1 MNWKKFLLG
10 NFDYTKTTKNGKYNV
25 KINIQV
31 GILPTIVIIV
41 LIAWLIIKQEIN
53 AGMKIVIQT
62 TKGTIESPE
71 FPEIVREPLKEKID
85 KLADDLMDSW
95 FNHPVYF
102 RVDGWACILNKK
114 EFMSITL
121 TDQIEW
127 NLRKIGGVSYER
139 RNSKRILFKTIQT

>member
-31 GILPTIVIIV
+31 
-41 LIAWLIIKQEIN
+41 
-53 AGMKIVIQT
+53 

-71 FPEIVREPLKEKID
+71 FPEIVRETLKEKID
-85 KLADDLMDSW
+85 KLADDLMDNW
-95 FNHPVYF
+95 FNHSVYF

-121 TDQIEW
+121 TD
-127 NLRKIGGVSYER
+127 
-139 RNSKRILFKTIQT
+139 